1 MNLYC
6 TQENQQL
13 LWNTIS
19 KVPQFQQLRKENA
32 QACESLF
39 KAVVEEHYEEIGPR
53 KIQVSE
59 LRTWNKKSVQ
69 KMMGSLEQQRQQSFQ
84 PSLSSSMTSTTTTT
98 PLFSLDAN
106 TTQTRSHLLEQKQ
119 NALNSQFQKRQD
131 EYSQFMK
138 KPQVEEI
145 DFREK
150 DDGDGPLDNVDN
162 LLEHHMKE
170 REYEHFIPP
179 QQPPQQ
185 QQDNKNEMMD
195 FMMKMKEDVQQ
206 DTQSMQGR
214 IDTMQGTIDTM
225 QGTIDTMQGT
235 IDEMQG
241 TIDTMQ
247 GTIDKMQGTINK
259 MQEEKIEQPD
269 YTFRA
274 NALDNEEEEEES
286 REDNEDEDK
295 DKDSTN
301 EEFEEEVLPHP

>member
-84 PSLSSSMTSTTTTT
+84 PSLSSSMTSTTTT

-185 QQDNKNEMMD
+185 KQDNKNEMMD

-225 QGTIDTMQGT
+225 QGRIDT
-235 IDEMQG
+235 
-241 TIDTMQ
+241 
-247 GTIDKMQGTINK
+247 

-286 REDNEDEDK
+286 REDNEEEEEDK